1 MLYTSQAT
9 CHVLFFDNSRTK
21 MIRSPVQPTTF
32 LSEDFLLE
40 GEMARSL
47 YHEVASG
54 LPIID
59 YHSHLPA
66 REIATDRRFDNLAE
80 LWLEGDHYK
89 WRAMRANG
97 VDEVFCTG
105 NADPYDKF
113 LAYCRSMPGFLR
125 NPLYHWSHLELQR
138 LFGIDCP
145 IDAESA
151 PHIWATANARLA
163 EDGMSARGILRHF
176 NVEVVCTT
184 DDPADPLDHHEEANA
199 SGSSPRCLPTFRPDG
214 ALGIREGQT
223 FGPWLEALSQASGV
237 TIDSLDTLEAAL
249 RLRHDAF
256 HAAGC
261 RLSDHGLEQ
270 CFGGSPDRAKAALA
284 LNRALIGEPIDDG
297 AFRHYAAHL
306 MVFFGRLDAEKGWT
320 KQLHLGAHRNVNA
333 TMVSRL
339 GRDTGFDS
347 IGDFAQARELGAYL
361 DHLQGLDALP
371 RTILYNLNPADNY
384 LFASIAGDFQDGSIP
399 GKVQFGAGW
408 WFLDQKEGI
417 EWQLNTLSNLGLLSR
432 FVGMLTDSRSF
443 LSFPRHEYF
452 RRILCNLLGNDVEKG
467 LIPDDFELV
476 SELVRDVCYCNAKN
490 YFRFDV

>member
-1 MLYTSQAT
+1 M
-9 CHVLFFDNSRTK
+9 
-21 MIRSPVQPTTF
+21 RSLLQQRTF
-32 LSEDFLLE
+32 LDDDFLLE
-40 GEMARSL
+40 GKMARAL

-66 REIATDRRFDNLAE
+66 KEIAQDRRFENLAE

-113 LAYCRSMPGFLR
+113 LAYCRSMPCFLR
-125 NPLYHWSHLELQR
+125 NPLYHWSHLELER
-138 LFGIDCP
+138 LFGIDCR
-145 IDAESA
+145 IDEGSA
-151 PHIWATANARLA
+151 PAIWETANARLA
-163 EDGMSARGILRHF
+163 EPAMSARGILRHF
-176 NVEVVCTT
+176 NVEVVCST
-184 DDPADPLDHHEEANA
+184 DDPTDPLDHHVAANA
-199 SGSSPRCLPTFRPDG
+199 SGSLPKCLPTFRPDG
-214 ALGIREGQT
+214 ALGIRDPDT
-223 FGPWLEALSQASGV
+223 FAAWLAALSRVSGV
-237 TIDSLDTLEAAL
+237 TINSLDTLEQAL
-249 RLRHDAF
+249 GTRHEQF

-270 CFGGSPDRAKAALA
+270 CFGGNPDRAKAAEA
-284 LNRALIGEPIDDG
+284 LDRALAGETIDQQ
-297 AFRHYAAHL
+297 AFRDYASHL
-306 MVFFGRLDAEKGWT
+306 MVFFGMLDAEKGWT
-320 KQLHLGAHRNVNA
+320 KQLHLGAHRNVN
-333 TMVSRL
+333 TTRVGQL

-347 IGDFAQARELGAYL
+347 IGDFPQARGLGAYL
-361 DHLQGLDALP
+361 DHLESLGALP

-384 LFASIAGDFQDGSIP
+384 LFASIAGNFQDGSIP

-417 EWQLNTLSNLGLLSR
+417 EWQLNALSNLGLLSR

-452 RRILCNLLGNDVEKG
+452 RRIFCNLLGNDVDKG
-467 LIPDDFELV
+467 LLPDDFELLAR
-476 SELVRDVCYCNAKN
+476 LVRDVCYHNAKN
-490 YFRFDV
+490 YFRFDAA